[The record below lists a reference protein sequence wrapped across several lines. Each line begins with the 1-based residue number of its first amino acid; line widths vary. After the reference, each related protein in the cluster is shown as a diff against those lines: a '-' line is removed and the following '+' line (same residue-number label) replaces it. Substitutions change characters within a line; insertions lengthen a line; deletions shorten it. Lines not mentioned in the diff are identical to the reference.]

1 VRPSSSRSEL
11 FGAIEARGGVAAE
24 TSDRAWL
31 QAMLDFERALA
42 RAQADAGAIPWE
54 HANAIGAACRA
65 DRYDIAEI
73 GAAAAG
79 IGNPAGPLVQALKA
93 EVQGPAAGDVHR
105 GATSQDVLDTAAM
118 LVAHRAL
125 EPLLADL
132 AAAAGTSAA
141 LAERH
146 RDTPMAGRTLLQQAV
161 PTTFGLKAAGWMT
174 ALDEAAGRL
183 AELREDRLAVQL
195 GGAAGTLAALGDAGP
210 EVLGGVAAELGLAE
224 PVLPW
229 HTLRT
234 RVGELAGALAIAAGV
249 VGKIARDV
257 TLMAQTEVA
266 ELREAASGGSTAMPH
281 KQNPVAAV
289 AALGCSSQAPGLA
302 ATLLAA
308 MVQEH
313 ERAAGAWHAE
323 WKPLSDLLTVTG
335 SAAAWLRTS
344 LEGLRVDAPRMR
356 ANLDATGG
364 RLLAERVVA
373 ALDRPDARER
383 VERAAA
389 SEGPFADAL
398 AAETGMPR
406 AELDLLLDPVGYL
419 GASGEL
425 VERALAQHR
434 IEART

>member
-1 VRPSSSRSEL
+1 
-11 FGAIEARGGVAAE
+11 
-24 TSDRAWL
+24 
-31 QAMLDFERALA
+31 
-42 RAQADAGAIPWE
+42 
-54 HANAIGAACRA
+54 
-65 DRYDIAEI
+65 
-73 GAAAAG
+73 
-79 IGNPAGPLVQALKA
+79 
-93 EVQGPAAGDVHR
+93 
-105 GATSQDVLDTAAM
+105 
-118 LVAHRAL
+118 
-125 EPLLADL
+125 
-132 AAAAGTSAA
+132 
-141 LAERH
+141 
-146 RDTPMAGRTLLQQAV
+146 
-161 PTTFGLKAAGWMT
+161 
-174 ALDEAAGRL
+174 
-183 AELREDRLAVQL
+183 
-195 GGAAGTLAALGDAGP
+195 
-210 EVLGGVAAELGLAE
+210 
-224 PVLPW
+224 
-229 HTLRT
+229 
-234 RVGELAGALAIAAGV
+234 
-249 VGKIARDV
+249 
-257 TLMAQTEVA
+257 
-266 ELREAASGGSTAMPH
+266 
-281 KQNPVAAV
+281 
-289 AALGCSSQAPGLA
+289 
-302 ATLLAA
+302 